1 MRAAGKSDA
10 FPAAFAFCPAA
21 DVMRQVKVRQAG
33 EADGAKHRRARRCDG
48 TTDVIR
54 RGAADGRR
62 LCRTA
67 FATPTGRRFDGA
79 LQEKFICA
87 RVYNIL

>member
-1 MRAAGKSDA
+1 MRAAGKASL
-10 FPAAFAFCPAA
+10 FRRLLHFAGDGCS
-21 DVMRQVKVRQAG
+21 RRVKVRQAG
-33 EADGAKHRRARRCDG
+33 AADGVKHRRTRRCDG
-48 TTDVIR
+48 TADVIR

-67 FATPTGRRFDGA
+67 FATTTGRRFDGA